1 MEETINIGED
11 IGADTEWKGYKE
23 KEREMER
30 RKGNKEERERES
42 RETGPRRAW
51 GLILI
56 PPRERGVVDVT
67 FMKCYNLCK
76 P

>member
-1 MEETINIGED
+1 
-11 IGADTEWKGYKE
+11 
-23 KEREMER
+23 MER

>member
-1 MEETINIGED
+1 MEEAINIGED

-23 KEREMER
+23 KEGEMER

>member
-11 IGADTEWKGYKE
+11 IGADTEWKESIKRKRERWKE
-23 KEREMER
+23 GRGIK
-30 RKGNKEERERES
+30 RKERES